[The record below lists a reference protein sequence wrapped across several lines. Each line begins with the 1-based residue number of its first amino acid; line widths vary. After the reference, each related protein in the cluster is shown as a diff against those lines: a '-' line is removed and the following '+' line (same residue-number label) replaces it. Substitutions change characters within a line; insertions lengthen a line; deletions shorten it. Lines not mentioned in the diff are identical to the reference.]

1 MLELK
6 KQILQESEPRKGQPY
21 MESEGVLRQSVADVK
36 RDKVYCEKRV
46 LLKPDNIVESANK
59 AMQIDMDNLV
69 QNIDKSMNALQSYT
83 DAASMT
89 EGIRDLEEDDC

>member
-1 MLELK
+1 
-6 KQILQESEPRKGQPY
+6 
-21 MESEGVLRQSVADVK
+21 MESEATMRQSIADVK

-83 DAASMT
+83 YPSQSSYILT
-89 EGIRDLEEDDC
+89 VS